1 VRSVLHDPVGAWVGS
16 VLLGTCLVVIIVVSF
31 FHVDV
36 WMISLPFAVIKF
48 TYDIGLDHYRFVK
61 RSSMPEPRP
70 NRKRLDESVLPAS
83 DSIVMR
89 PSGEDRLST
98 NRTLV
103 DVLPSSQ
110 VDTSEEPSSFPPTH
124 RDILA
129 PNDGANSQTVA
140 DPAESVRSWYRRG
153 YAKLALHFPTFFTA
167 LPRLPFGLVP
177 FAFSQFILIEALA
190 HQGWINIFA
199 TWLVRASHRR
209 MFPVIWLV
217 GGLGVILCNVSG
229 TNIGA
234 TILLTKVVRAAALD
248 DHSNRAAAIALAVA
262 SNIGAISFTFSAS
275 LAGLLWTQILRQ
287 KDVIIKQAEF
297 AYWNFLPLFVMTA
310 VGLGIVCAEMAVLY
324 RGP

>member
-1 VRSVLHDPVGAWVGS
+1 
-16 VLLGTCLVVIIVVSF
+16 VVIIVVSF

-36 WMISLPFAVIKF
+36 WMISLPFAVTKF
-48 TYDIGLDHYRFVK
+48 IYDIGWDHYRYVK
-61 RSSMPEPRP
+61 RISMLESRP
-70 NRKRLDESVLPAS
+70 QRKRSDESVIPAGE
-83 DSIVMR
+83 DVAMR
-89 PSGEDRLST
+89 LSGEDRVST

-103 DVLPSSQ
+103 DGLPSSQ
-110 VDTSEEPSSFPPTH
+110 AHISEEPSSSLPTH
-124 RDILA
+124 HSILA
-129 PNDGANSQTVA
+129 SSDGANSQTFVA
-140 DPAESVRSWYRRG
+140 KLVDSVSSWYRLK
-153 YAKLALHFPTFFTA
+153 YENLALHFPTFFTA

-190 HQGWINIFA
+190 RQGWIDIFA
-199 TWLVRASHRR
+199 TWLVRASHRK

-217 GGLGVILCNVSG
+217 GILGVILCNVSG

-234 TILLTKVVRAAALD
+234 TILLTKVVRAAALG

-287 KDVIIKQAEF
+287 KGVIISQASF
-297 AYWNFLPLFVMTA
+297 AYWNSLPLVVMTA

-324 RGP
+324 PDS